1 MQANDLRNKS
11 VEDLKT
17 ELSNLQREQFNL
29 RFQLKTGQLQQT
41 DNVRKV
47 RRDIA
52 RINTIL
58 SEKLNSE
65 SATKCKSSSLSSRS
79 RC

>member
-17 ELSNLQREQFNL
+17 ELSDLQREQFNL

-65 SATKCKSSSLSSRS
+65 SAK
-79 RC
+79 

>member
-29 RFQLKTGQLQQT
+29 RFQLKTGSLQQT

-65 SATKCKSSSLSSRS
+65 SAK
-79 RC
+79 

>member
-65 SATKCKSSSLSSRS
+65 SAK
-79 RC
+79 

>member
-17 ELSNLQREQFNL
+17 ELSILQREQFNL

-65 SATKCKSSSLSSRS
+65 SAK
-79 RC
+79 

>member
-1 MQANDLRNKS
+1 MQASDLRKKS

-17 ELSNLQREQFNL
+17 GRADLQREQCNL
-29 RFQLKTGQLQQT
+29 RFQLKSGSLQQT

-65 SATKCKSSSLSSRS
+65 NA
-79 RC
+79 

>member
-65 SATKCKSSSLSSRS
+65 SAKQR
-79 RC
+79 

>member
-29 RFQLKTGQLQQT
+29 RFQLKIGQLQQT

-65 SATKCKSSSLSSRS
+65 SAK
-79 RC
+79 

>member
-58 SEKLNSE
+58 SEKLHSE
-65 SATKCKSSSLSSRS
+65 SAK
-79 RC
+79 

>member
-17 ELSNLQREQFNL
+17 ELSNLQRELFNL

-65 SATKCKSSSLSSRS
+65 SAK
-79 RC
+79 

>member
-11 VEDLKT
+11 VEELKT

-29 RFQLKTGQLQQT
+29 RFQLKTGRLQQT
-41 DNVRKV
+41 DNVRQV
-47 RRDIA
+47 RRNIA

-65 SATKCKSSSLSSRS
+65 SAK
-79 RC
+79 

>member
-29 RFQLKTGQLQQT
+29 CFQLKTGQLQQT

-65 SATKCKSSSLSSRS
+65 SAK
-79 RC
+79 

>member
-65 SATKCKSSSLSSRS
+65 IAK
-79 RC
+79 

>member
-1 MQANDLRNKS
+1 MQANDLRKKS

-29 RFQLKTGQLQQT
+29 RFQLKSGSLQQT

-52 RINTIL
+52 RINTII
-58 SEKLNSE
+58 SEKLASE
-65 SATKCKSSSLSSRS
+65 SK
-79 RC
+79 